1 MPLIIPNALPAAE
14 TLQNENI
21 FTMDKDRA
29 SKQEIRPL
37 KIVIVNLMPTKIATE
52 TQLARVLANS
62 PLQVDM
68 TLVTMSTHETTHT
81 SQEHM
86 DTFYKTLDEIKYEYF
101 DGMIL
106 TGAPVERMPFEE
118 VDYWGE
124 ICEIFEYAKTHVYS
138 SMYLC
143 WGAQA
148 SLYYH
153 FGIDKYELD
162 EKMFGIFEHRVVRPK
177 NPLVRG
183 FDEFYYSP
191 HSRHT
196 AVKREDLEACD
207 ALRILVDSEE
217 AGPNI
222 ISTENGRQI
231 FIMGHHEYDKETLAN
246 EYFRDKN
253 AGMNTAI
260 PKNYF
265 RDDDP
270 NKEIMF
276 RWRSHANLLFANWLN
291 YYVYQ
296 GTPFD
301 LRELVEE
308 NNG

>member
-1 MPLIIPNALPAAE
+1 MN
-14 TLQNENI
+14 
-21 FTMDKDRA
+21 
-29 SKQEIRPL
+29 
-37 KIVIVNLMPTKIATE
+37 
-52 TQLARVLANS
+52 
-62 PLQVDM
+62 
-68 TLVTMSTHETTHT
+68 
-81 SQEHM
+81 
-86 DTFYKTLDEIKYEYF
+86 TFYKTLEEIKHEYF

-106 TGAPVERMPFEE
+106 TGAPVERMPFED
-118 VDYWGE
+118 VDYWKE

-162 EKMFGIFEHRVVRPK
+162 EKMFGVFEHQVVRPK

-183 FDEFYYSP
+183 FDEFYYAP

-196 AVKREDLEACD
+196 AVHREDIENCD
-207 ALRILVDSEE
+207 ALRILVDSKD

-222 ISTENGRQI
+222 ISTDNGRQI
-231 FIMGHHEYDKETLAN
+231 FIMGHHEYDKGTLAA
-246 EYFRDKN
+246 EYFRDRN

-265 RDDDP
+265 RNDDP
-270 NKEIMF
+270 DDEILF
-276 RWRSHANLLFANWLN
+276 RWRSHANLLFSNWLN

-301 LRELVEE
+301 LNELS
-308 NNG
+308 GGK